1 MQKDMSERSP
11 SAGRGA
17 VFAAGLVAGCSI
29 ATLLLAADA
38 HRRRRR
44 ERRDVGGSSSSSS
57 SSSFDQRRDLSDEL
71 PPPSSTTDRP
81 LPPEIRSEMLSRNS
95 LYFSPPPSSSSSTPA
110 NVGMERITGA
120 SVLVVGLG
128 GVGSHAA
135 HMLARSG
142 VGYLRLVDFDMV
154 TLSSLNRHAVAT
166 LSDVGLPKA
175 TVLSDH
181 LRRICPDPELLM
193 LDPVVRM
200 YTGDEDKDGDILDP
214 PPSSRTGGWDVV
226 VDAID
231 DVPTKVALIA
241 HFARRGVRVLSC
253 MGAGGKA
260 DPTRVHISDL
270 RSASRDPLAAAV
282 RQRLRLLGKR
292 EARDAGTKITNGSG
306 ISNGGW
312 LGCIDD
318 DSRLAVVY
326 SSEKVVA
333 GLADVTE
340 EQREGGLHNFG
351 AVDGMRVRVLPVLG
365 TMPAIMGQALA
376 AVALCELGGKPFSP
390 VGAERVGRNV
400 RHRLYQHLKDR
411 ERKLEDQLRDC
422 GNMNGTHVGPIQID
436 PDDVEYLMAE
446 LWKNQCAV
454 SGERLGTTLEL
465 YRWDRRRPATPNNL
479 VLMCARLAKKFEE
492 DFERLGDGRDGLDD
506 AVRGR
511 VEARLRMCVLGA
523 EDVY

>member
-1 MQKDMSERSP
+1 M
-11 SAGRGA
+11 
-17 VFAAGLVAGCSI
+17 
-29 ATLLLAADA
+29 
-38 HRRRRR
+38 
-44 ERRDVGGSSSSSS
+44 
-57 SSSFDQRRDLSDEL
+57 
-71 PPPSSTTDRP
+71 
-81 LPPEIRSEMLSRNS
+81 
-95 LYFSPPPSSSSSTPA
+95 
-110 NVGMERITGA
+110 
-120 SVLVVGLG
+120 
-128 GVGSHAA
+128 
-135 HMLARSG
+135 
-142 VGYLRLVDFDMV
+142 
-154 TLSSLNRHAVAT
+154 AT

-175 TVLSDH
+175 TVLRDH
-181 LRRICPDPELLM
+181 LRRICPDPKLLE

-200 YTGDEDKDGDILDP
+200 YTGDEDKDGGILDP
-214 PPSSRTGGWDVV
+214 PPSRTGEWDVV

-260 DPTRVHISDL
+260 DPTRVHVSDL

-282 RQRLRLLGKR
+282 RQRLRLLGKK
-292 EARDAGTKITNGSG
+292 EAKDAGTRITNGSG

-333 GLADVTE
+333 GLADITE
-340 EQREGGLHNFG
+340 EQRDGGLHNFG

-411 ERKLEDQLRDC
+411 ERRIEDQLRHC
-422 GNMNGTHVGPIQID
+422 SNMNGTHVGPIQID

-446 LWKNQCAV
+446 LWKNQCAL

-479 VLMCARLAKKFEE
+479 VLMCARSAKKFEE

-506 AVRGR
+506 AVRRR
-511 VEARLRMCVLGA
+511 VEARLSICVLGA